1 MAISKVSD
9 LNSLFNLIFEDAL
22 FVAREQ
28 NMMTNLVHNYSARG
42 WMDRK
47 VPVYPEIVAQS
58 VAEGIDFA
66 NPTTFD
72 KQVLATLSPGEVMS
86 QTILTDRRIETDPE
100 DARVDAATELGNSI
114 ATKIDK
120 DLVADFASLT
130 TGKGAAGS
138 ALTIGICA
146 AAISKLRNNNAPNPL
161 NVVLHPYGWHD
172 VWTQLGQPAAN
183 QAFLGD
189 LANEALKA
197 FFVGQM
203 LAAKWFTSSNI
214 AVDVDAD
221 AVGACFHP
229 DALAFDS
236 RKSPLLEPERDASL
250 RAWELNISAGYAHG
264 VRRNA
269 FGVKITHDA
278 TEPTT

>member
-9 LNSLFNLIFEDAL
+9 LNSLFNSIFEDAL

-28 NMMTNLVHNYSARG
+28 NMMTNLVHNYSAKG

-47 VPVYPEIVAQS
+47 VSIYPEIVAQS
-58 VAEGIDFA
+58 VAEGVDFA

-72 KQVLATLSPGEVMS
+72 KTVLATLSPGEIMAQS
-86 QTILTDRRIETDPE
+86 ILTDRRIDTDPDE
-100 DARVDAATELGNSI
+100 ARQDASTELGNSI

-120 DLVADFASLT
+120 DLCT
-130 TGKGAAGS
+130 TFTSFTAGKGSAGNS
-138 ALTIGICA
+138 LSIAKCA
-146 AAISKLRNNNAPNPL
+146 AALSKLRTNNVPNPIY
-161 NVVLHPYGWHD
+161 VVLHPYGWHD
-172 VWTQLGQPAAN
+172 VWTELGQPAAN
-183 QAFLGD
+183 QALLGD

-203 LAAKWFTSSNI
+203 LAAKWFTSANI
-214 AVDVDAD
+214 AIDGSDD
-221 AVGACFHP
+221 AVGAAFHP

-236 RKSPLLEPERDASL
+236 RKSPTLEPDRDPSL
-250 RAWELNISAGYAHG
+250 RAWELNISAGYAYG

-269 FGVKITHDA
+269 FGVKLTHDA
-278 TEPTT
+278 TEPTG